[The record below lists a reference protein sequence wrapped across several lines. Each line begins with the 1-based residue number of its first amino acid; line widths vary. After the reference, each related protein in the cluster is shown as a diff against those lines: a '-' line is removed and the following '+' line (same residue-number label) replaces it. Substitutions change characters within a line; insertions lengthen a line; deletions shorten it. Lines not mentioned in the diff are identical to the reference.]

1 LDGKGI
7 HRCPGNVVFDR
18 ERGLFDAVGVVN
30 VNDDTVGIDPFFAQ
44 RVRSSLTFFF
54 VTCTDEP

>member
-1 LDGKGI
+1 
-7 HRCPGNVVFDR
+7 VFDR